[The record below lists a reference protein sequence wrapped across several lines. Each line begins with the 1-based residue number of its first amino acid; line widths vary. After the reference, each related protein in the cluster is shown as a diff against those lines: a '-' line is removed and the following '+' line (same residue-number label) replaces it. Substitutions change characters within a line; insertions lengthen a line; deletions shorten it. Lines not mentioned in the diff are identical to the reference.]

1 MIEKAKNE
9 LALLYD
15 FTFEEG
21 FKTLDILSKQ
31 EVLAEDMLHCMQ
43 SIFGVTSFN
52 IKEITLFMQR
62 FDKFQGKRLK
72 LLDFSNAFMPR
83 EPVFAEYVKKKSA
96 QFPDK
101 QPLMSKETHLKF
113 RDLLVLMIDNEVKLE
128 LLRHELF

>member
-9 LALLYD
+9 LALLHD

-21 FKTLDILSKQ
+21 FKVLDILNKQ
-31 EVLAEDMLHCMQ
+31 EILAEDMLHCMQ
-43 SIFGVTSFN
+43 SRFGVNSFN

-62 FDKFQGKRLK
+62 YDKFQGKRLK
-72 LLDFSNAFMPR
+72 LLDFSNAFTPK
-83 EPVFAEYVKKKSA
+83 EAVFAEYVKKKSA

-101 QPLMSKETHLKF
+101 LPLMSKETRYKF

-128 LLRHELF
+128 LLRHELH

>member
-43 SIFGVTSFN
+43 SIFRVTSFN

-72 LLDFSNAFMPR
+72 LLDFSNAFTPR